1 MKTFIA
7 VVCVSLLTGCAAVDK
22 VKEVWPRAH
31 DPGLVAGFVNLE
43 TSLDKADCKAKNTIA
58 TAIEDADWLNR
69 YAEFRKDP
77 QRIST
82 KAIVDNLTKAKEGSE
97 AVCTRWVNL
106 SKTRMKII
114 QEAWSGR

>member
-1 MKTFIA
+1 MKKIL
-7 VVCVSLLTGCAAVDK
+7 VVCAVTLLTGCAAVDK
-22 VKEVWPRAH
+22 VKEIWPRAH
-31 DPGLVAGFVNLE
+31 DPSLVSGFVSLQVNLDRVECNKKE
-43 TSLDKADCKAKNTIA
+43 TIDLAAR
-58 TAIEDADWLNR
+58 DADWLNR

-82 KAIVDNLTKAKEGSE
+82 KGIVDNLQKAKEGNE
-97 AVCTRWVNL
+97 AACNRWINL